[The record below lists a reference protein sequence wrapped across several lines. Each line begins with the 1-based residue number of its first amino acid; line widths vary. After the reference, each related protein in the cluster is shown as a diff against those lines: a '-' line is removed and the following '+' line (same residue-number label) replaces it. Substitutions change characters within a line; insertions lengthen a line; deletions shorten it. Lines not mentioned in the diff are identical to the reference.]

1 MCLATILALTFIQA
15 LLMPK
20 YIENP
25 EGTLVGDYYDEAG
38 GNDVLFLGDC
48 EVYESFIPA
57 VLFEE
62 YGITSYVRGS
72 AQQLVWQSYYLLEEM
87 LEYERPRAV
96 VFNVYALKYGE
107 PQNDANN
114 RMTLDG
120 MSWSA
125 SKIDAVRASMVTKEQ
140 EENTDG
146 HMQAEHFLEYVFP
159 LLRFHSRITKLG
171 TEDFEYVFKTNYVS
185 HSGYLMQTAVKPM
198 NEEQTPDDLFESD
211 FPTTAIEYLDKM
223 RELCASE
230 GIELILVKAPTNH
243 EDYWWYDAYETQ
255 VEAYVEQYGL
265 EYINFIPLCDEIG
278 IDWQTD
284 TYDYGRHLNV
294 FGAEKL
300 TKYFGKILS
309 EDFGMPDRRAESD
322 VAAAWEKR
330 IERYYTCKNSNK

>member
-1 MCLATILALTFIQA
+1 MKKKIICAVCVSLATVLLLGFLQA

-20 YIENP
+20 YIEHP

-38 GNDVLFLGDC
+38 GNDVFFLGDC

-72 AQQLVWQSYYLLEEM
+72 AQQLIWQSYYLLEEM
-87 LEYERPRAV
+87 LKYESPRAV

-107 PQNDANN
+107 PQSDANN

-120 MSWSA
+120 MRWSA
-125 SKIDAVRASMVTKEQ
+125 SKIGAIKASMTE
-140 EENTDG
+140 D
-146 HMQAEHFLEYVFP
+146 EHFLEYVFP
-159 LLRFHSRITKLG
+159 LLRFHSRITELG
-171 TEDFEYVFKTNYVS
+171 AEDFKYVFKTNYVS
-185 HSGYLMQTAVKPM
+185 HSGYLMQTAIKPM
-198 NEEQTPDDLFESD
+198 NEEQTPDELFESD
-211 FPTTAIEYLDKM
+211 FPATAIEYLDKM
-223 RELCASE
+223 RELCASK

-255 VEAYVEQYGL
+255 VVTYAERYGL
-265 EYINFIPLCDEIG
+265 EYINFIPLCDEME

-309 EDFGMPDRRAESD
+309 EDFGIPDRRAESD
-322 VAAAWEKR
+322 VAATWEKR
-330 IERYYTCKNSNK
+330 IERYYTCKNGNK